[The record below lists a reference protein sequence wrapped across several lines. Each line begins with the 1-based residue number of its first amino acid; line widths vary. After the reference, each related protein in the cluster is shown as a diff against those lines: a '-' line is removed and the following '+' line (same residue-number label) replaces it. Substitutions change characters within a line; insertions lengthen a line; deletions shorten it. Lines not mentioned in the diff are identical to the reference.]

1 MSDDDD
7 DDDPFSSAS
16 LSAAIAAA
24 AAANAAKKDVIYSEE
39 YAELEDSDEEP
50 DPILQQRLL
59 EALQRQHTENCE
71 RTTSRIAA
79 TRTVYSKRLRR
90 NIYATSWEHFGLDH
104 KEGELPPAPLPTPP
118 PSVDTDTET
127 DTDAGGASG
136 ASGASGARRA
146 VGAVGA
152 DGEDSFFFD
161 DDNEDKMLHGEG
173 VGDLHG
179 GVGVGGSSKQE
190 REKDERTDLNVAS
203 EMSVMEWLQQR
214 RKKELPFLQREAME
228 REERE
233 KAKLKMKKKKYRVM
247 LPEEVR
253 GSTANGTFLE
263 VLLLLL
269 LLLLRVVVGS
279 GGQDQ
284 GCSRVEV
291 GNETLKLT
299 PPAVLLL
306 LCIFFALAFLP
317 SCLLAFFFFQSSTSF
332 AAPFAVSR
340 AKE

>member
-7 DDDPFSSAS
+7 ADPFSSAS

-24 AAANAAKKDVIYSEE
+24 AAANAASKDVIYSEE
-39 YAELEDSDEEP
+39 YQELEDSDDEI

-118 PSVDTDTET
+118 PSVDTTDTDT
-127 DTDAGGASG
+127 DTDAGGAG
-136 ASGASGARRA
+136 RA
-146 VGAVGA
+146 GGA

-161 DDNEDKMLHGEG
+161 DDNEDGMLHGKG

-179 GVGVGGSSKQE
+179 GVGVGGSIKQE

-203 EMSVMEWLQQR
+203 EMSVLEWLQQR

-263 VLLLLL
+263 
-269 LLLLRVVVGS
+269 
-279 GGQDQ
+279 
-284 GCSRVEV
+284 EV
-291 GNETLKLT
+291 FCCCCCCGW
-299 PPAVLLL
+299 
-306 LCIFFALAFLP
+306 
-317 SCLLAFFFFQSSTSF
+317 
-332 AAPFAVSR
+332 
-340 AKE
+340 